1 MRTSNNLA
9 LELLFAY
16 RKEISWI
23 LIFSFIANVLM
34 LTPTLYMMQ
43 VYDRVLIGQ
52 SNFTLIILSLTTLM
66 FFLLMMFA
74 DVVRSK
80 MLIVIGNKIEVYL
93 SARLFESSLNS
104 FLQDKAIDPSHY
116 LRYLVELKQFIAGM
130 AIVYF
135 FDIIWTPIFILIA
148 FLLHEK
154 LGFACLAMITF
165 QIFLLIYNHFTN
177 ATLTI
182 NNLETQK
189 QTQSYLMVS
198 LRNLLPI
205 FAMGFASTFK
215 SRWLELNS
223 RYIKEANIVRAKAQ
237 SIQTINKLYRYAVQ
251 TIGLGIGAYLA
262 TRGEISIGSM
272 LAANVIISR
281 SILPLDQMT
290 NLWPQ
295 WIGFLSANQQLTTL
309 FNTRLNVTTTSQ
321 TLITESFK
329 SVELVDVSFKYA
341 NQNKCV
347 LNNISFALS
356 AGEVVAILG
365 KSGSG
370 KTTLVKALLGL
381 FPIESGQVLYN
392 NQSIDAIN
400 LNFLRLSIG
409 YLPQDF
415 QLFEGTVAENIARFG
430 ALDSEAITNAA
441 ILSGIHEWV
450 LRLPKGYDTL
460 IGNNGQM
467 LSGGQKQQLGIA
479 RAVYKHAKLII
490 LDEPNSNLDEF
501 AERSLFKLL
510 EELKRREAITI
521 IISHRENI
529 LQFVDKVVVID
540 NGQIVASGAKND
552 VMQTLKLDG
561 PYYG

>member
-1 MRTSNNLA
+1 M
-9 LELLFAY
+9 
-16 RKEISWI
+16 
-23 LIFSFIANVLM
+23 
-34 LTPTLYMMQ
+34 
-43 VYDRVLIGQ
+43 
-52 SNFTLIILSLTTLM
+52 
-66 FFLLMMFA
+66 
-74 DVVRSK
+74 
-80 MLIVIGNKIEVYL
+80 
-93 SARLFESSLNS
+93 
-104 FLQDKAIDPSHY
+104 
-116 LRYLVELKQFIAGM
+116 
-130 AIVYF
+130 
-135 FDIIWTPIFILIA
+135 
-148 FLLHEK
+148 
-154 LGFACLAMITF
+154 
-165 QIFLLIYNHFTN
+165 
-177 ATLTI
+177 
-182 NNLETQK
+182 
-189 QTQSYLMVS
+189 
-198 LRNLLPI
+198 
-205 FAMGFASTFK
+205 
-215 SRWLELNS
+215 
-223 RYIKEANIVRAKAQ
+223 RAKTQ

-490 LDEPNSNLDEF
+490 LDEPNSNLDES